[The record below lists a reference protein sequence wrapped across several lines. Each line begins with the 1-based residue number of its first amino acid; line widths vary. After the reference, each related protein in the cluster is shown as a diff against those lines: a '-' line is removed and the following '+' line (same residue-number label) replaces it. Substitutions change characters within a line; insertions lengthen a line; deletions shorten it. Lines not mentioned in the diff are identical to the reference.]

1 MMHLIGRLVYRCY
14 QLLVAL
20 PLLLCVSGLTA
31 ILTTLGCTLGG
42 AAFWSYYPPMI
53 WSRLM
58 CWGMLLPVRVK
69 GREHLSPHASY
80 VFVANH
86 QGAYDIFLV
95 YGFIGRNF
103 KWMMKKE
110 LRRMPLIG
118 KACQSAGHIFVDKS
132 GPKAVQHTYDQ
143 ARKVLRGGT
152 SVVVFPEG
160 ARSFTGHMGVFR
172 RGAFQLADELQLPVV
187 PVTIDG
193 SFDVL
198 PRQRG
203 FYFLNWHPLRLT
215 IHKPIYPCGKGSEN
229 VKHTLAE
236 SYRTIMDS
244 LPSRYSGFVENPD
257 Q

>member
-1 MMHLIGRLVYRCY
+1 MRIVFISLYRLY
-14 QLLVAL
+14 QLIVAF
-20 PLLLCVSGLTA
+20 PLLLCISGFVA
-31 ILTTLGCTLGG
+31 IATTLGCTLGNAG
-42 AAFWSYYPPMI
+42 FWSYYPPMI

-58 CWGMLLPVRVK
+58 CRVVFLPVRVS
-69 GREHLSPHASY
+69 GREKLNPASSY

-86 QGAYDIFLV
+86 QGAYDIFLI

-118 KACQSAGHIFVDKS
+118 KACQSAGHIFVDKR

-143 ARKVLRGGT
+143 ARNVLRDGT

-198 PRQRG
+198 PRQKG
-203 FYFLNWHPLRLT
+203 FNFLNWHPLHLT
-215 IHKPIYPCGKGSEN
+215 IHEPIYPKGKGSEN
-229 VKHTLAE
+229 VKETLSE
-236 SYRTIMDS
+236 SYQVIMDS
-244 LPSRYSGFVENPD
+244 LPAEYRGFKENPD

>member
-1 MMHLIGRLVYRCY
+1 MMHPICQFVYRAY

-20 PLLLCVSGLTA
+20 PLLLCISGLTA
-31 ILTTLGCTLGG
+31 VVTTLGCTFGS
-42 AAFWSYYPPMI
+42 APFWSYYPPMI

-58 CWGMLLPVRVK
+58 CWTTFLPVSVL
-69 GREHLSPHASY
+69 GREKLDPDASY

-132 GPKAVQHTYDQ
+132 GPKAVQRTYDR
-143 ARKVLRGGT
+143 AREVLRDGT

-160 ARSFTGHMGVFR
+160 ARSFSGHMGVFR

-198 PRQRG
+198 PRQKG
-203 FYFLNWHPLRLT
+203 FFFLNWHPLRLT
-215 IHKPIYPCGKGSEN
+215 IHEPIYPKGKGSEN
-229 VKHTLAE
+229 VKQTLSE
-236 SYRTIMDS
+236 SYRIIMDS
-244 LPSRYSGFVENPD
+244 LPARYHGFQENPD